1 MTRIIRHFGIALMAL
16 AALSWAGSV
25 RAEQCCSSQGRAQA
39 GISTGAVTATIEGR
53 NYCVGCA
60 LKKEGATAQCRVSG
74 HKHAFK
80 VTKAVGVDGQELTEL
95 KGWTLHYLDTEKGQ
109 ELLQQHHGK
118 TFTIQG
124 KIYPQ
129 ERIVEVESFA
139 VPKPAEG

>member
-1 MTRIIRHFGIALMAL
+1 MTRIIRHFGIALMAF

-25 RAEQCCSSQGRAQA
+25 RAEQCSSCQA
-39 GISTGAVTATIEGR
+39 KAHSGISASVVTATVEGR
-53 NYCVGCA
+53 NYCVGCS
-60 LKKEGATAQCRVSG
+60 LKKEGAAAQCRASG

-80 VTKAVGVDGQELTEL
+80 VTKAVGADGQELTGL
-95 KGWTLHYLDTEKGQ
+95 KGWTLHYLDTEKGR

-139 VPKPAEG
+139 APKPAEG